1 MMFMLSPVMFMFF
14 DTTPFAY
21 SPIVMFSFDASDIF
35 NSDDIVNSPLS
46 LLPFIALFSLSPDTK
61 PIPPFT
67 IHNVLDGT
75 DDNACVGFGST
86 IL

>member
-1 MMFMLSPVMFMFF
+1 MFMFF

>member
-1 MMFMLSPVMFMFF
+1 MFF

-21 SPIVMFSFDASDIF
+21 SPIVMFSFDESDIF

-67 IHNVLDGT
+67 IHNVLDGA